1 MRMILRMLM
10 LLVLVAQMKLNTI
23 NASDDEGEREPMG
36 GEGFGTIVQLFVLLG
51 ALVLAV
57 LIVLGILSLTG
68 QFDMEFVDPEV

>member
-1 MRMILRMLM
+1 MRMLLRMLM
-10 LLVLVAQMKLNTI
+10 LLVLVAQMKLNTVD
-23 NASDDEGEREPMG
+23 ASDDEVEREPMG

-51 ALVLAV
+51 VLVLAV